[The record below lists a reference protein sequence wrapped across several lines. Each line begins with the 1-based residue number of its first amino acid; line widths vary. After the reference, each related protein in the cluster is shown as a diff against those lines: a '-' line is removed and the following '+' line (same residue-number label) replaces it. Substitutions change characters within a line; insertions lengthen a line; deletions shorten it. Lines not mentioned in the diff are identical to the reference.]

1 MPVFRKLLLP
11 LVLVGVASCASSR
24 EAASDVPV
32 IVTTSSITYDLVNSI
47 VGDYADVVSIVP
59 NATDTHTYEPK
70 ASELRYI
77 NQADLV
83 VFADKDLNP
92 ALHQAAKLTVG
103 PDVLLDLNASSLTV
117 EDYVYRDPVASVGRN
132 VHTWTDPTLTSRWL
146 TPLYERL
153 SELIP
158 EKSAQMLE
166 RTVVLERKLRDLDNQ
181 IEASLASIPVNA
193 RKLVVYHDAWQYFGL
208 RYGFTIVGA
217 LQAVDFSEPSPR
229 EIAAMSAQIR
239 QEGVKVFFGSEVFS
253 SDVMEVLESESG
265 ARYVP
270 DLADDR
276 LPGEL
281 GSAEHTYIEMMLR
294 NVNTIAKNL
303 AG

>member
-11 LVLVGVASCASSR
+11 LILVGVSACASSQ
-24 EAASDVPV
+24 ESASDVPI

-47 VGDYADVVSIVP
+47 VGDYTNVVSIVP

-83 VFADKDLNP
+83 IFADKDLNP
-92 ALHQAAKLTVG
+92 ALYQVAKLTVG
-103 PDVLLDLNASSLTV
+103 PDALLDLNASSLTV
-117 EDYVYRDPVASVGRN
+117 EDYVYRDPVANVGRN
-132 VHTWTDPTLTSRWL
+132 VHTWTDPALTIRWL

-166 RTVVLERKLRDLDNQ
+166 RTGILEKKLRDLDNQ
-181 IEASLASIPVNA
+181 IAASLASIPINA

-208 RYGFTIVGA
+208 RYGFTIAGA

-265 ARYVP
+265 ARYVS

-276 LPGEL
+276 LPGEF

-294 NVNTIAKNL
+294 NVNTIVKNL